1 MALAAT
7 WRCAHRVSEV
17 LRAWEG
23 EPQAVFFNPASG
35 DTHLIAALGAQLA
48 EWVQTT
54 PLTRDQL
61 LHRLTHDVDCDDTPS
76 PEALADLLDLHLR
89 RLEEIELLVREPR
102 S

>member
-1 MALAAT
+1 MAPAAT

-23 EPQAVFFNPASG
+23 EPHAVFFNPASG

-48 EWVQTT
+48 EWLQAT
-54 PLTRDQL
+54 PLTREQL
-61 LHRLTHDVDCDDTPS
+61 LHRLTHDVDWDDTPT

-89 RLEEIELLVREPR
+89 RLVDIELLVQEHRA
-102 S
+102 